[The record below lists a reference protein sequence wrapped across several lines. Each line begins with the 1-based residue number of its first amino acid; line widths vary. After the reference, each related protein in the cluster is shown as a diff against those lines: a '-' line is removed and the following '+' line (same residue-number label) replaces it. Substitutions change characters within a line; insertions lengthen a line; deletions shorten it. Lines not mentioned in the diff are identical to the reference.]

1 MRVPLAVQPFG
12 HSSASYR
19 LVAWLF
25 LRLLALIYL
34 AAFIS
39 LAVQIEALAGSRG
52 IFPLVEQLGWA
63 VEDQGSMA
71 WLAYPSLFWLASGDG
86 VLVEA
91 AWGGAALALL
101 LLILPWLPWWRG
113 VSGLSAVPGTAGTS
127 ETPNSPGPAGPLD
140 TAGVAGG
147 RWGTGSGATPA
158 PAAWAERT
166 VLILLYLL
174 FLSLYHA
181 GQFFTNF
188 QWDYLLLE
196 TGFLAILL
204 PGGPRLVV
212 WLFRWLL
219 FRLRFESGLAKLL
232 SGDPAWR
239 DLTALRYYFE
249 TQPLPH
255 VGAWYAHQLP
265 DWLLRAGA
273 GGTLF
278 VELVVPF
285 FIFLPRPW
293 RLFAAGVTILWQVLI
308 IATSNHNFFNLLT
321 IVLCLFL
328 LDDRAV
334 ARVLPRGWWA
344 RALASPLLPA
354 QPKRGMAVLT
364 LSLALVLVPASL
376 VAGAEL
382 MLRRPLEPLSGWLR
396 HLEPLRIAN
405 RYHVFPTIERQRLE
419 LVIEASDDGRR
430 WQPLDFRYR
439 PDDPAQTP
447 AFIVPHQPRLDWMLW
462 FLPRNPLFL
471 DLLERFLAHLRAGD
485 PAVTALLARPPVSGG
500 PPSALRLGV
509 YRYRFNTPAERSVS
523 GQWWQREYQG
533 PFLPLPYQG

>member
-1 MRVPLAVQPFG
+1 MLLSLAVKPAGPLA
-12 HSSASYR
+12 ASYR

-34 AAFIS
+34 AAFAS
-39 LAVQIEALAGSRG
+39 LAVQIEALAGSGG
-52 IFPLVEQLGWA
+52 IFPLTEQLGWA
-63 VEDQGSMA
+63 VADQGSLA
-71 WLAYPSLFWLASGDG
+71 WLAYPSLFWLAAGDG
-86 VLVEA
+86 ALVGA

-101 LLILPWLPWWRG
+101 LLVVPWLPGWRG
-113 VSGLSAVPGTAGTS
+113 VKA
-127 ETPNSPGPAGPLD
+127 PL
-140 TAGVAGG
+140 ALLGE
-147 RWGTGSGATPA
+147 SGASGPDSGTTAPPA
-158 PAAWAERT
+158 WVERT
-166 VLILLYLL
+166 LLLLLYLL
-174 FLSLYHA
+174 YLSLFHA

-196 TGFLAILL
+196 TGFLAMLL
-204 PGGPRLVV
+204 PGGLRLVV

-232 SGDPAWR
+232 SGDPAWW

-255 VGAWYAHQLP
+255 AGAWYAHQLP

-293 RLFAAGVTILWQVLI
+293 RLFAAGVTVLWQVLI

-321 IVLCLFL
+321 IALCLFL

-334 ARVLPRGWWA
+334 GWLLPRVWLERA
-344 RALASPLLPA
+344 RASHLLPA
-354 QPKRGMAVLT
+354 RPGRGMATLT
-364 LSLALVLVPASL
+364 LGLALVLVLVPASL
-376 VAGAEL
+376 VVGAEL
-382 MLRRPLEPLSGWLR
+382 VLRRPLDPLSGWLR
-396 HLEPLRIAN
+396 HLEPFRVAN

-419 LVIEASDDGRR
+419 LVIEASADGKD

-439 PDDPAQTP
+439 PDDPAHEP
-447 AFIVPHQPRLDWMLW
+447 VFIVPHQPRLDWMLW

-471 DLLERFLAHLRAGD
+471 ELLERFLQRLRTGE
-485 PAVTALLARPPVSGG
+485 PAVTALLIRPPLAGG
-500 PPSALRLGV
+500 PPVALRLGV
-509 YRYRFNTPAERSVS
+509 YRYRFSTPDERSAS
-523 GQWWQREYQG
+523 GRWWQRDYLG
-533 PFLPLPYQG
+533 PFLPLPYQE

>member
-1 MRVPLAVQPFG
+1 MLVPLAVQPSG
-12 HSSASYR
+12 HFSASYR

-34 AAFIS
+34 AAFAS
-39 LAVQIEALAGSRG
+39 LAVQIEALAGSGG
-52 IFPLVEQLGWA
+52 IFPLAEQLGWA

-71 WLAYPSLFWLASGDG
+71 WLAYPSLFWLASGDWALLG
-86 VLVEA
+86 A
-91 AWGGAALALL
+91 AWGGVALALL
-101 LLILPWLPWWRG
+101 LLVLPWLPWLG
-113 VSGLSAVPGTAGTS
+113 SVSEPSAAPGEAGAS
-127 ETPNSPGPAGPLD
+127 GSPDSPGPVGPLG
-140 TAGVAGG
+140 AVGVAGG
-147 RWGTGSGATPA
+147 RWGSGATA
-158 PAAWAERT
+158 VPAAWAERT

-174 FLSLYHA
+174 YLSLYHA

-204 PGGPRLVV
+204 PGGPGLVV

-239 DLTALRYYFE
+239 DLTALRHYFE

-255 VGAWYAHQLP
+255 VGAWYAHHLP

-293 RLFAAGVTILWQVLI
+293 RLFAAGVTVLWQLLI

-334 ARVLPRGWWA
+334 AQVMPRGWRA

-354 QPKRGMAVLT
+354 QPGRGMSVLA

-382 MLRRPLEPLSGWLR
+382 VLRWPFEPLSGWLR

-419 LVIEASDDGRR
+419 LVIEASADGTH

-471 DLLERFLAHLRAGD
+471 DLLERFLARLRAGD
-485 PAVTALLARPPVSGG
+485 PAVTALLARPPVPGG

-509 YRYRFNTPAERSVS
+509 YRYRFNTPAERSNS
-523 GQWWQREYQG
+523 GQWWQREYLG